1 MVHFSR
7 GGRKDAAGELRA
19 RTFGPAVLRVVL
31 TPSLWGTA
39 LRQLSATSPRGW
51 WRRAPF
57 APRPDAAYIRFRIET
72 AYGPDARPG
81 RDDLVAYL
89 RWCKG
94 SAR

>member
-1 MVHFSR
+1 MPQTSAPRSTSVATRSFIP
-7 GGRKDAAGELRA
+7 AA
-19 RTFGPAVLRVVL
+19 LRVVL

-39 LRQLSATSPRGW
+39 LRQLAATSPPGW

-57 APRPDAAYIRFRIET
+57 APRPDPEYVRFRTET

-89 RWCKG
+89 RWCKE